1 MKWTKMVLFGIGRK
15 LSRECFKGVFKG
27 APIAKF
33 WISTLEFAHETLTI
47 GFVVPQNPGSDG
59 WNYRFEHQCE
69 TRAICVF
76 WRENFWWTYF
86 GRQRLNFEM
95 IFVPDRS
102 NGSQGATCW
111 QKISEKIKPRFYTIF
126 SLKNF
131 RFSDNFFYGFLELE
145 SKKQHGLRFE

>member
-1 MKWTKMVLFGIGRK
+1 MWNLGLKV
-15 LSRECFKGVFKG
+15 KG

-33 WISTLEFAHETLTI
+33 RISTSEFGHETHTI
-47 GFVVPQNPGSDG
+47 GFVVPQNPGSAS
-59 WNYRFEHQCE
+59 WKYRFEHQCE
-69 TRAICVF
+69 TTAIFNF
-76 WRENFWWTYF
+76 WREDFMWTFF
-86 GRQRLNFEM
+86 GKQRLNFEM

>member
-1 MKWTKMVLFGIGRK
+1 M
-15 LSRECFKGVFKG
+15 
-27 APIAKF
+27 
-33 WISTLEFAHETLTI
+33 EFAHETPTNR
-47 GFVVPQNPGSDG
+47 FTVPQNPGSDG

-76 WRENFWWTYF
+76 WREDFWWTYF
-86 GRQRLNFEM
+86 GKQRINFEM

-102 NGSQGATCW
+102 NGSQGAICW
-111 QKISEKIKPRFYTIF
+111 QKIAEKVKPEFYTIV